1 MELKKMI
8 KDKVKLDKL
17 KNDFINLSDEE
28 IIKKYKY
35 SMATIRS
42 TIVRNY
48 KAHYKEILKA
58 RKKNSDKRRGRKF
71 VDIFKYLKK
80 DSNEK

>member
-1 MELKKMI
+1 MI